1 MKTIAFGL
9 PRRPGFWLAAFLGLS
24 LLTWSAEAASSPRIT
39 SIQLED
45 GQLLV
50 TVSVP
55 SGLRKVTIESRPR
68 LGPGGWEPRRVARL
82 SGEGED
88 VLFRLPVAE
97 TLEVLRVRAEESEV
111 LPASFYLGDD
121 DFEAQPAGSGGW
133 LDAMP
138 VGPPREDG
146 GQDGGAGREVV
157 ESDIWKLRGD
167 TLYFFNQYR
176 GLQIMDVSQ
185 PDEPRVTGSLPMP
198 AAGEQMYL
206 LESGELVLLTRDN
219 CWWRTGSPESR
230 VLIVVPGGDTPRV
243 VAELPITG
251 WIQESRLV
259 GSALYVAAQLW
270 RPVPGSAGETWESGV
285 EVSGIDLS
293 VPMVP
298 VARNR
303 LWVAGYGQVVAATDR
318 FLFVTMQDPQEWR
331 TSVLQLIDIG
341 APDGTL
347 ARSGSLRAAG
357 TIKDKFKIHLHGDV
371 LTVISEV
378 FTTTLFTQLETFSVA
393 DPAMP
398 VKLGEL
404 PLGLSERLHATRF
417 VEDRVY
423 IVTFFVELQMD
434 PLWVVSLADPANP
447 AIQGELEVPGWSTF
461 LYPWGDRLVAAGIET
476 NQTTVSLFDV
486 KDPAEPKLL
495 ERVAL
500 GSGWS
505 WSEANED
512 EKAFQVFPDEGL
524 VLVPYQSWEE
534 GAWGSRVQLIDLFED
549 SLVARGKIEHTMSPR
564 RATLHRDRVLSVS
577 GRELLSVDIEDRDH
591 PRVQAELALAWAVD
605 RLLVHGQY
613 LLEFSRGQSGW
624 GDPAPPAMRIA
635 PADEPD
641 SVLREVQLRHA
652 LPILGA
658 AIDQQ
663 RLYLVQGVEGGGW
676 FSSDPRDD
684 VDGEGE
690 KSAPNLFLTV
700 YDVAA
705 LPELV
710 EVSGAE
716 VSVEP
721 LGWSAEFELLWPKP
735 GVLVLAGGG
744 GVYGWPWLD
753 WPMIGAEPGFGGP
766 TLWRPNAPWG
776 SGGRLIAFHV
786 TDSAEIEFASEIDLG
801 RRGGWNFSAAQSAD
815 GLVFV
820 SHQVTEQASPIIV
833 EDKETGEVWSREP
846 PSWMWVQRSYLDVLD
861 YENPA
866 DPMIRRP
873 VQIPGSLIGLS
884 HGGALLYTVGA
895 RWRPDLNWASDW
907 TEYLDASAYD
917 GVMVRRVDSLEL
929 PVIWPRPYVMQ
940 AGDFFLGR
948 ADVNTRERALLE
960 RWRLSDEG
968 RFNPLVKIE
977 LQAPAERLLVRNELL
992 LVQAGGE
999 VVMMDIADSNLLRR
1013 VGGDTPPGCGWVDLN
1028 RAEGD
1033 LERGIWVPLGLNGVW
1048 RLPIVSGI
1056 LAMP

>member
-1 MKTIAFGL
+1 M
-9 PRRPGFWLAAFLGLS
+9 
-24 LLTWSAEAASSPRIT
+24 WSAEAASSPRIT

-55 SGLRKVTIESRPR
+55 PGLRKVTIESRPR
-68 LGPGGWEPRRVARL
+68 LSPGGWEPRRVARL

-88 VLFRLPVAE
+88 VLFRIPVAE
-97 TLEVLRVRAEESEV
+97 TLEVLRVRAEEV
-111 LPASFYLGDD
+111 DALPVSFYHGDD
-121 DFEAQPAGSGGW
+121 EFEAQPAGSGGW
-133 LDAMP
+133 LDVMP

-146 GQDGGAGREVV
+146 SLDGGAGREVV

-185 PDEPRVTGSLPMP
+185 PDEPRVSGSLPMP

-206 LESGELVLLTRDN
+206 LESGELVLLTRDS
-219 CWWRTGSPESR
+219 CWWREGRPESR
-230 VLIVVPGGDTPRV
+230 VLIVVTGGDTPEV
-243 VAELPITG
+243 VAELPIEG

-270 RPVPGSAGETWESGV
+270 RPVPGSAGDTWESGV
-285 EVSGIDLS
+285 EVSGFDLAM
-293 VPMVP
+293 PTVP

-318 FLFVTMQDPQEWR
+318 YLFVTAQDPQEWR
-331 TSVLQLIDIG
+331 TSILQLIDIG
-341 APDGTL
+341 QPDGTL
-347 ARSGSLRAAG
+347 ARSGSVRAAG
-357 TIKDKFKIHLHGDV
+357 MIKDKFKIHLHGDV

-423 IVTFFVELQMD
+423 VVTFFVELQMD

-486 KDPAEPKLL
+486 RDPTRPTLL

-500 GSGWS
+500 GTGWS

-512 EKAFQVFPDEGL
+512 EKAFQVFPEEGL

-534 GAWGSRVQLIDLFED
+534 GAWRSRVQLIDLFED
-549 SLVARGKIEHTMSPR
+549 SLVMRGKVEHTMSPR
-564 RATLHRDRVLSVS
+564 RATLHRGRVLSVS
-577 GRELLSVDIEDRDH
+577 GRELLSVNIEDRDD
-591 PRVQAELALAWAVD
+591 PRVTAELALAWAVD
-605 RLLVHGQY
+605 RLMVHGDY
-613 LLEFSRGQSGW
+613 LIEFSRGELGW
-624 GDPAPPAMRIA
+624 GDPASPAMRVT
-635 PADEPD
+635 PAEDPD
-641 SVLREVQLRHA
+641 QVLRVFELRHA
-652 LPILGA
+652 LPVLGA
-658 AIDQQ
+658 SIQEH
-663 RLYLVQGVEGGGW
+663 RLYVVQGVEGGGW
-676 FSSDPRDD
+676 FRPHPGDDAEGADP
-684 VDGEGE
+684 VPV
-690 KSAPNLFLTV
+690 PNLFLTIYSLEAMPDLV
-700 YDVAA
+700 LLSEVDVAVDPFGWA
-705 LPELV
+705 ADF
-710 EVSGAE
+710 EV
-716 VSVEP
+716 
-721 LGWSAEFELLWPKP
+721 LWPRP
-735 GVLVLAGGG
+735 DVLVLAGGG
-744 GVYGWPWLD
+744 GGYGWPWID
-753 WPMIGAEPGFGGP
+753 WPMIGAEPGFDGP
-766 TLWRPNAPWG
+766 ALWRPIAPWG
-776 SGGRLIAFHV
+776 SGGRLLAFRV
-786 TDSAEIEFASEIDLG
+786 TELHGIEFASEINLG
-801 RRGGWNFSAAQSAD
+801 RDGGWNFSATQVGG
-815 GLVFV
+815 GLLFL
-820 SHQVTEQASPIIV
+820 SHQVAEQAPPIV
-833 EDKETGEVWSREP
+833 LEDEDTGEVQIRQP
-846 PSWMWVQRSYLDVLD
+846 PSWMWVQRSYLNVID

-873 VQIPGSLIGLS
+873 VEIPGSLIGLS
-884 HGGALLYTVGA
+884 QEGALLYTVGA
-895 RWRPDLNWASDW
+895 RWRPDANWAFNW

-917 GVMVRRVDSLEL
+917 GVMVSRIDSLEL
-929 PVIWPRPYVMQ
+929 PTHWPRPYVVQ
-940 AGDFFLGR
+940 GGDIFLGR
-948 ADVNTRERALLE
+948 PDENARDRALLE
-960 RWRLSDEG
+960 RWRLSNEG
-968 RFNPLVKIE
+968 RFHPLVKIE
-977 LQAPAERLLVRNELL
+977 MKAPAERLVARDEML

-999 VVMMDIADSNLLRR
+999 VVMMDCSDKDLLRR
-1013 VGGDTPPGCGWVDLN
+1013 VGGGAPPGCIWVELN
-1028 RAEGD
+1028 RAQGE

-1056 LAMP
+1056 LAVP